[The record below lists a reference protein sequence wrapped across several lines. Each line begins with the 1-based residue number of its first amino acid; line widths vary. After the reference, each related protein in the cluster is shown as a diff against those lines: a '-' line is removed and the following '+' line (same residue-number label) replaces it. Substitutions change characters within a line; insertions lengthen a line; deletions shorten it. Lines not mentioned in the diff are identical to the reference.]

1 MEDVSIPPL
10 NDPWMVAAF
19 EGWNDAGDAA
29 SSLIDHLVEEWDAQ
43 VLAELDPDDY
53 YDFQLTRPT
62 LERDDEGTAMIVWP
76 TPTLYLARPPG
87 FERDVLLLRAP
98 EPSFRWRAFCSTIV
112 GIARLAGVT
121 ELVTVG
127 ALLTDA
133 PHTRPVPVTGSSTDP
148 ALETRL
154 NLRPSR
160 YSGPVGINAVLTETA
175 SREDIPSLSMWAAVP
190 HYVAEPPCPKATFA
204 LLRALEDAVACPLP
218 HGMLEELAEAWQ
230 RGADEA
236 AAEDPE
242 IAEYVSE
249 LEQAQDE
256 DDLPEASGES
266 IAREFERYLRRRG
279 ADG

>member
-29 SSLIDHLVEEWDAQ
+29 TSLVDHLVDEWDAQ

-76 TPTLYLARPPG
+76 TPTLYLARPAG

-98 EPSFRWRAFCSTIV
+98 EPSFRWRAFCSTVV

-121 ELVTVG
+121 ELVAVG

-133 PHTRPVPVTGSSTDP
+133 PHSRPVPVTGSSSDP
-148 ALETRL
+148 TLETRL

-175 SREDIPSLSMWAAVP
+175 TREGIPSLSMWAAVP
-190 HYVAEPPCPKATFA
+190 HYVAEPPCPKATLA

-218 HGMLEELAEAWQ
+218 YGMLEELSEAWQ